1 MTTLRICSF
10 FFSIVFAVLSIVLL
24 VMVIIAVQ
32 IFIKV
37 SPYGS
42 EIILRVAT
50 YGIVF
55 DYTETSQVEVC

>member
-1 MTTLRICSF
+1 M
-10 FFSIVFAVLSIVLL
+10 FAVLSIVLL
-24 VMVIIAVQ
+24 VMVVIAVQ

-42 EIILRVAT
+42 EILRVAT
-50 YGIVF
+50 YGIIF

>member
-1 MTTLRICSF
+1 MTSLRIRSF

-37 SPYGS
+37 SSYGS
-42 EIILRVAT
+42 EILRVAT

-55 DYTETSQVEVC
+55 DYTEISQVQVC